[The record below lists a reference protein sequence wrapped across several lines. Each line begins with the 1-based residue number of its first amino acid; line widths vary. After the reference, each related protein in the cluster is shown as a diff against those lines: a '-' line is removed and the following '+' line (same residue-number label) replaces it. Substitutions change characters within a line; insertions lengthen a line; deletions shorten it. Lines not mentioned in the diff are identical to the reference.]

1 MSLANNI
8 LLWAVGF
15 YLLGGLLFVGFPILV
30 GPMLPREFRQRLG
43 RAYGHMAMFSL
54 DRALLVRRKHGGY
67 ALAASSFHG
76 GKRSEEISMNK
87 ETEDYEDTATCMQ
100 LLYNKKFGI
109 TYGKSNIITTPKL
122 SALAKAAKEFA
133 REEKHKLVDAD
144 GRKYFSASIGID
156 ATHRMVDIANS
167 IASAPGSADPKL
179 ADDTEHYTKL
189 SQIGF
194 KSANWQD
201 TMTLLLAFGLGVL
214 AVMGIFPARANLGGG
229 GGGTSI
235 SLMVSTLGVFV

>member
-1 MSLANNI
+1 MSLADNVI
-8 LLWAVGF
+8 LWGIGF
-15 YLLGGLLFVGFPILV
+15 YLLGGLLFVGLPILV
-30 GPMLPREFRQRLG
+30 GPMLPREIRQRLG
-43 RAYGHMAMFSL
+43 RVYGHMAMFSL

-67 ALAASSFHG
+67 ALAASTFHG

-87 ETEDYEDTATCMQ
+87 ETEDYEDTATTMQ

-109 TYGKSNIITTPKL
+109 SYGKINIITTPKL
-122 SALAKAAKEFA
+122 SALAKIAKEWY
-133 REEKHKLVDAD
+133 REEKHRLTTNEVT
-144 GRKYFSASIGID
+144 YYSASIPVD
-156 ATHRMVDIANS
+156 ATHRMVDMANS

-189 SQIGF
+189 SQAGF
-194 KSANWQD
+194 KSANWTD

-214 AVMGIFPARANLGGG
+214 AVMGIFQARASMGGT

-235 SLMVSTLGVFV
+235 SLMISMLGVL